1 MNKRRTTLFA
11 AVSGTLILTASIFAV
26 HYWKE
31 YKRHCEVIELIDSI
45 SQERKQF
52 LEERHKKLEAY
63 LNDSILP
70 RLEKD
75 ELPVQNGTL
84 MYPYDPLLGTL
95 GGPHPR

>member
-1 MNKRRTTLFA
+1 MNKRRTTLFG

-31 YKRHCEVIELIDSI
+31 YKRHCEIVELIDSI

-52 LEERHKKLEAY
+52 LEERLME
-63 LNDSILP
+63 NDSLP
-70 RLEKD
+70 
-75 ELPVQNGTL
+75 ELNGTL
-84 MYPYDPLLGTL
+84 MNPNDPLPRLL

>member
-11 AVSGTLILTASIFAV
+11 AVSGTLILTATFFAV

-31 YKRHCEVIELIDSI
+31 YKRHRELVELIDSI

-52 LEERHKKLEAY
+52 LEERYMEI
-63 LNDSILP
+63 DSLP
-70 RLEKD
+70 E
-75 ELPVQNGTL
+75 QNGTL
-84 MYPYDPLLGTL
+84 INPNDPLPRLL